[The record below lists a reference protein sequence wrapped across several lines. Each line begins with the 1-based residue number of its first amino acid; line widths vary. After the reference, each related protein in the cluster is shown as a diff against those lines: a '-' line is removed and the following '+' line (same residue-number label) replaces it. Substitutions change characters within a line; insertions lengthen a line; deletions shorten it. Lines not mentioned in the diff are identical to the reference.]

1 MLVLGIETSCDECSA
16 SVVEDGKKIISNVI
30 TTQIDFHKEYYG
42 VVPEIAS
49 RLHTEWITS
58 VVKKSLDEAELKI
71 GDIDAFAVTSRPGLI
86 GSLMV
91 GLAYAKGLA
100 YVTGKPFVAVDHIKA
115 HIYAAH
121 LAFDIPYPYLGL
133 IVSGGH
139 TLIVRMDDYDTMKI
153 LGTTIDDA
161 CGEAF
166 DKVAKFYD
174 MGYPGGVVID
184 RLSSEGD
191 PKAFCFP
198 KPNLHKTGNP
208 YDVSYSGLKTAVI
221 NQIDQFNEKRS
232 PKTNE
237 NIAASFQ
244 KTAIDILVSRLRK
257 ASKAEDLTT
266 IVAGGGV
273 SANSYLRKA
282 VGELKGIESFFPPL
296 KLCTDNGAMIAG
308 LGYHYLKNGSRSG
321 WDENVLSRVVSKVQ
335 KIKRNV

>member
-16 SVVEDGKKIISNVI
+16 SVVEDGKHIKSNVI
-30 TTQIDFHKEYYG
+30 STQIEFHKEYYG

-58 VVKKSLDEAELKI
+58 VVKKSLDNAGI
-71 GDIDAFAVTSRPGLI
+71 TISDIDAFAVTNRPGLI

-91 GLAYAKGLA
+91 GMAYVKGLA
-100 YVTGKPFVAVDHIKA
+100 YTLNKPYIAVDHIKA

-121 LAFDIPYPYLGL
+121 MAFDIEYPYLGL

-139 TLIVRMDDYDTMKI
+139 TLIVRMDGYDNMKL

-166 DKVAKFYD
+166 DKVAKHYD

-184 RLSSEGD
+184 RISSSGD

-198 KPNLHKTGNP
+198 KPNLKKAAHP

-221 NQIDQFNEKRS
+221 NQIDQFNPKRS
-232 PKTNE
+232 PLTPE
-237 NIAASFQ
+237 NIAAAFQ
-244 KTAIDILVSRLRK
+244 RTAIDILISRIKK
-257 ASKAEDLTT
+257 AAATEGLATL
-266 IVAGGGV
+266 VAGGGV

-282 VGELKGIESFFPPL
+282 AGELKGLRSFFPPMN
-296 KLCTDNGAMIAG
+296 LCTDNGAMIAG
-308 LGYHYLKNGSRSG
+308 LGYHFLKDGFHSG
-321 WDENVLSRVVSKVQ
+321 WNENVSSRVVS
-335 KIKRNV
+335 RNK